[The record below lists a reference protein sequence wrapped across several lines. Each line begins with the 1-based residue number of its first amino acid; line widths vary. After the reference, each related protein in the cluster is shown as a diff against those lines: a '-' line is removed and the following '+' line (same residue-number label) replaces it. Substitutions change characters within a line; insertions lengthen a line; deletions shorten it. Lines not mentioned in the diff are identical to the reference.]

1 MRAVGYI
8 RVSDPSQVE
17 GHSLDAQERL
27 YRELCKSRGWE
38 PVRVYREEG
47 VSAHSDA
54 IAKRPQ
60 FRQLLDDATKGPF
73 DVVVV
78 HTLDRWA
85 RNLRV
90 QLEGMAILSRHGIGF
105 VSITENIDYSTAQG
119 RLQAQ
124 ILGSFAEYFSES
136 LAGHIR
142 KGQDQRAEEGRHT
155 GGIPFGYASCK
166 DKQGRLECDPEHP
179 GGVHT
184 VPDEAEVVIHLFKK
198 YVRWTTST
206 VELASWLNDQGY
218 HTRNMHRFNG
228 EEARPRMFTSASVRG
243 ILHNPFFAGNI
254 RHREKILPGAH
265 EGLIGTELFDR
276 VQAIMKRNS
285 GRTRTLHS
293 RPQREYLLK
302 GLIRCAYCGL
312 PMWAQTYNS
321 GSVYY
326 REHRGSRGEGAC
338 INQEAPF

>member
-27 YRELCKSRGWE
+27 FRELCKTRGWE
-38 PVRVYREEG
+38 AMKVYRDEG
-47 VSAHSDA
+47 KSAHSDA

-60 FRQLLDDATKGPF
+60 FRQLLEDATNGHF

-90 QLEGMAILSRHGIGF
+90 QLEGMAVLSKRGIGF

-142 KGQDQRAEEGRHT
+142 KGQDQRASEGRHA

-166 DKQGRLECDPEHP
+166 DEQKRPLCEPEHP
-179 GGVHT
+179 GGVHLIPIESDVVRELFQKYAAGTTTT
-184 VPDEAEVVIHLFKK
+184 VK
-198 YVRWTTST
+198 
-206 VELASWLNDQGY
+206 LAAWLNGHGY
-218 HTRNMHRFNG
+218 RTRNMHRNG
-228 EEARPRMFTSASVRG
+228 DEIARPRMFTNASVRG
-243 ILHNPFFAGNI
+243 ILHNRFYAGSI
-254 RHREKILPGAH
+254 KHHGEVLPGAH
-265 EGLIGTELFDR
+265 EGLVSIELFDH
-276 VQAIMKRNS
+276 V
-285 GRTRTLHS
+285 
-293 RPQREYLLK
+293 RP
-302 GLIRCAYCGL
+302 
-312 PMWAQTYNS
+312 
-321 GSVYY
+321 
-326 REHRGSRGEGAC
+326 
-338 INQEAPF
+338 